1 MNQSSFAVIIYKGE
15 DRQVTWRGIK
25 MEDKQNFDTFIAR
38 DVASRLYDTEGH
50 NEFETYLQ
58 GLAPTG
64 FAQESLNAILA
75 AQVPEERDWA
85 IGESLAEAYLHK
97 AYQVTWPWNM
107 ERDKRHPNASLPGAD
122 LIGFRI
128 EDEDTRLVLGEVKS
142 SSNPKTPPGVMNGRG
157 GMTHQIDNLATN
169 LSLICQILKWLL
181 SRCKGT
187 EHENSFN
194 KAVKLFLN
202 SGNKAITLIGV
213 LIRDT
218 QPNERDLRP
227 RGQTLAKK
235 LQNPTL
241 CHLMAIY
248 LPCAIADLPSRLQG
262 GAS

>member
-1 MNQSSFAVIIYKGE
+1 
-15 DRQVTWRGIK
+15 
-25 MEDKQNFDTFIAR
+25 
-38 DVASRLYDTEGH
+38 
-50 NEFETYLQ
+50 
-58 GLAPTG
+58 
-64 FAQESLNAILA
+64 
-75 AQVPEERDWA
+75 
-85 IGESLAEAYLHK
+85 
-97 AYQVTWPWNM
+97 M

-122 LIGFRI
+122 LIGFRS
-128 EDEDTRLVLGEVKS
+128 EGGDTRLVLGEVKS
-142 SSNPKTPPGVMNGRG
+142 STDANTPPGVMNGRS
-157 GMTHQIDNLATN
+157 GMIHQIDNLAN
-169 LSLICQILKWLL
+169 DLSRICQLLKWLL
-181 SRCKGT
+181 HRCKGT
-187 EHENSFN
+187 ENENLFD
-194 KAVKLFLN
+194 KAVKLFFN

>member
-1 MNQSSFAVIIYKGE
+1 MNQSSFAAMIYNGQ

-25 MEDKQNFDTFIAR
+25 MEDTGNFDTFIED
-38 DVASRLYDTEGH
+38 DVASRLCDAEGQ
-50 NEFETYLQ
+50 NEFETHLQ
-58 GLAPTG
+58 GLVNTD
-64 FAQESLNAILA
+64 FAQESLNTILS
-75 AQVPEERDWA
+75 AQVSEERDWA

-97 AYQVTWPWNM
+97 AYQVIWPWNM

-122 LIGFRI
+122 LIGFRS
-128 EDEDTRLVLGEVKS
+128 EDGDTRLVLGEVKS
-142 SSNPKTPPGVMNGRG
+142 STDANTPPGVMNGRS
-157 GMTHQIDNLATN
+157 GMIHQIDNLAN
-169 LSLICQILKWLL
+169 DLSRICQLLKWLL
-181 SRCKGT
+181 HRCKGT
-187 EHENSFN
+187 ENENLFD
-194 KAVKLFLN
+194 KAVKLFFN

>member
-1 MNQSSFAVIIYKGE
+1 MNQSSFAAMIYNGQ

-25 MEDKQNFDTFIAR
+25 MEDTGNFDTFIED
-38 DVASRLYDTEGH
+38 DVASRLCDAEGQ
-50 NEFETYLQ
+50 NEFETHLQ
-58 GLAPTG
+58 GLVNTD
-64 FAQESLNAILA
+64 FAQESLNAILS
-75 AQVPEERDWA
+75 AQVSEERDWA
-85 IGESLAEAYLHK
+85 IGESLAEEYLNQAYK
-97 AYQVTWPWNM
+97 VTWPWNM

-122 LIGFRI
+122 LIGFRS
-128 EDEDTRLVLGEVKS
+128 EGGDTRLVLGEVKS
-142 SSNPKTPPGVMNGRG
+142 STDANTPPGVMNGRS
-157 GMTHQIDNLATN
+157 GMIHQIDNLAN
-169 LSLICQILKWLL
+169 DLSRICQLLKWLL
-181 SRCKGT
+181 HRCKGT
-187 EHENSFN
+187 ENENLFD
-194 KAVKLFLN
+194 KAVKLFFN